1 MHLYSLLDP
10 SMSCMRRF
18 SPGVQTVTAT
28 SPAWHEC
35 SQETLLLWCWVEAG
49 PGKDGRIRRSRSRT
63 SKGWSLLPWR
73 YPNSPATVSPTH
85 LPRPRRRP
93 ARALPEGKWEQENS
107 WGVGTRRSP
116 ACHWVPSILQGLL
129 AYWGA
134 EGIRGGRGP
143 SRPCGRHIYRFLH
156 WGPVCRGTQRQSYQ
170 TASPGVGQGVFCG
183 GYEEMGLKGPRG
195 AGIPVEMP

>member
-1 MHLYSLLDP
+1 MRLYSLLDP

-49 PGKDGRIRRSRSRT
+49 PGKDGHIRRPRSRT
-63 SKGWSLLPWR
+63 CKGWSLLPWR
-73 YPNSPATVSPTH
+73 YPHSPATVPPTH
-85 LPRPRRRP
+85 LLRTPACAHARRGSGNKRIP
-93 ARALPEGKWEQENS
+93 GA
-107 WGVGTRRSP
+107 VGTRRSP
-116 ACHWVPSILQGLL
+116 ACHQVPSILQGLL

-183 GYEEMGLKGPRG
+183 GYEEMGLQGPRG